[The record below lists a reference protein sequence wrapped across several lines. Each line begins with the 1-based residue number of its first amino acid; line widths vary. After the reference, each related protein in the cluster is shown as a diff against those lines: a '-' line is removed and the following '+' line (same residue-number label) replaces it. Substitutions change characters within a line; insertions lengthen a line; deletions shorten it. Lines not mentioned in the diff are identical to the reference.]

1 MYPFWEYISEN
12 AKDLIRKMLDRNQE
26 TRIKIKDILKHP
38 WFKFEDHD
46 KANQEFQQQQDQTDK
61 ELVKKQD
68 LHEEV
73 SKNLNESFRRSSRDP
88 AVNLVMMTSLD
99 KNEIRATKTPAL
111 DKVDENN
118 EDI

>member
-1 MYPFWEYISEN
+1 
-12 AKDLIRKMLDRNQE
+12 MLDRNQE
-26 TRIKIKDILKHP
+26 TRIKIKDVLKHP
-38 WFKFEDHD
+38 WFKFEEHD
-46 KANQEFQQQQDQTDK
+46 RVNQEIQQQQTDK
-61 ELVKKQD
+61 ELIKKQD

-88 AVNLVMMTSLD
+88 AVNLVMITSLD
-99 KNEIRATKTPAL
+99 KSEIKAPKTPAL